1 LGGDETRAARPVA
14 VGVLWEADPVAD
26 DRLMLLDTP
35 TLYFRAYFGLPE
47 SITAPDGMP
56 INAVR
61 GTVDFVSALVTA
73 YRPDRLIACFDAD
86 WRPAFRVAA
95 IPSYK
100 AHRVLDAEAVAVA
113 GAEADTGAGAA
124 AGGQSQEGSV
134 AVSASVEVVPDTLG
148 PQVPVIEAVLDAF
161 GIARGW
167 AEEYE
172 ADDAIAAY
180 AAAHRG
186 PVDVVTG
193 DRDMYQLVDDA
204 RAVRVLNIARG
215 VSKLEIVDDSVLME
229 KYGIPG
235 RGYADFATL
244 RGDPSDGL
252 PGVAGIGEK
261 SAAALIAEFGSL
273 AGILAALDD
282 PKSGLK
288 PAVRRRLE
296 AAREYLAVAPDVVR
310 VHAEAPTVPVEA
322 RLPVEPADPAELDA
336 LAERFGLVSPVRRLR
351 STLTKAAAER

>member
-1 LGGDETRAARPVA
+1 MWQAGPVA
-14 VGVLWEADPVAD
+14 E
-26 DRLMLLDTP
+26 RLMILDTP
-35 TLYFRAYFGLPE
+35 TLYYRAYFGLPE

-56 INAVR
+56 VNAVR

-100 AHRVLDAEAVAVA
+100 AHRVLEVAADGGAGAGPSAA
-113 GAEADTGAGAA
+113 GAENSAAD
-124 AGGQSQEGSV
+124 
-134 AVSASVEVVPDTLG
+134 SATPDTEIVPDTLS
-148 PQVPVIEAVLDAF
+148 PQVPVLEAVLDAF

-180 AAAHRG
+180 AAVHDG

-215 VSKLEIVDDSVLME
+215 VSKLEVVDDGVLIA

-261 SAAALIAEFGSL
+261 SAATLVSEYGSL
-273 AGILAALDD
+273 SGILAALDD
-282 PKSGLK
+282 PASALK
-288 PAVRRRLE
+288 PAARRRLD

-310 VHAEAPTVPVEA
+310 VHDDAPTVPVDSK
-322 RLPVEPADPAELDA
+322 LPGTAADPKELDR
-336 LAERFGLVSPVRRLR
+336 LAERYGLVSPIRRLQR
-351 STLTKAAAER
+351 SLAAVATA

>member
-1 LGGDETRAARPVA
+1 M
-14 VGVLWEADPVAD
+14 WQADPVA

-35 TLYFRAYFGLPE
+35 TLYYRAYFGLPD

-56 INAVR
+56 VNAVR
-61 GTVDFVSALVTA
+61 GTVDFISALVTA

-100 AHRVLDAEAVAVA
+100 AHRVLEVVA
-113 GAEADTGAGAA
+113 DGAGGAA
-124 AGGQSQEGSV
+124 VEGAVVGGAAVDDAAVEGT
-134 AVSASVEVVPDTLG
+134 SVEIVPDTLG
-148 PQVPVIEAVLDAF
+148 PQVPVLEAVLDAF

-180 AAAHRG
+180 AAAHDG

-204 RAVRVLNIARG
+204 REVRVLNIARG
-215 VSKLEIVDDSVLME
+215 VSKLEVVDDSVLIA

-252 PGVAGIGEK
+252 PGVVGIGEK
-261 SAAALIAEFGSL
+261 SAATLVAEFGSL

-282 PKSGLK
+282 AGSALK
-288 PAVRRRLE
+288 PAARRRLD
-296 AAREYLAVAPDVVR
+296 AARDYLAVAPDVVR
-310 VHAEAPTVPVEA
+310 VHDDAPTVAVDS
-322 RLPVEPADPAELDA
+322 RLTATAADPKELDR
-336 LAERFGLVSPVRRLR
+336 LAEQFGLVSPVRRLQR
-351 STLTKAAAER
+351 SLAANAA

>member
-1 LGGDETRAARPVA
+1 
-14 VGVLWEADPVAD
+14 
-26 DRLMLLDTP
+26 MLLDTP

-61 GTVDFVSALVTA
+61 GTVDFISALVTA
-73 YRPDRLIACFDAD
+73 YRPDRRIACFDAD

-100 AHRVLDAEAVAVA
+100 AHRVLEVAAEAPPS
-113 GAEADTGAGAA
+113 AEAGPER
-124 AGGQSQEGSV
+124 S
-134 AVSASVEVVPDTLG
+134 VSASVEVVPDTLG
-148 PQVPVIEAVLDAF
+148 PQVPVLEAVLDAF

-167 AEEYE
+167 ADQFE

-180 AAAHRG
+180 AGAHDG

-193 DRDMYQLVDDA
+193 DRDMYQLVDDE
-204 RAVRVLNIARG
+204 RGVRVLNIARG
-215 VSKLEIVDDSVLME
+215 VSKLEVVDDNTLIA

-261 SAAALIAEFGSL
+261 SAASLIAEFGSL
-273 AGILAALDD
+273 EGILAALED
-282 PKSGLK
+282 PRSALK
-288 PAVRRRLE
+288 A
-296 AAREYLAVAPDVVR
+296 AARKRLDAARDYLAVAPQGVR
-310 VHAEAPTVPVEA
+310 VRADAPTVPVDS
-322 RLPVEPADPAELDA
+322 RLPTSPADPDGLDA
-336 LAERFGLVSPVRRLR
+336 LAERFGLGSPVRRLR
-351 STLTKAAAER
+351 KTLTGVP

>member
-1 LGGDETRAARPVA
+1 
-14 VGVLWEADPVAD
+14 
-26 DRLMLLDTP
+26 MLLDTP
-35 TLYFRAYFGLPE
+35 TLYFRAYFGVPE

-61 GTVDFVSALVTA
+61 GTLDFISTLVAA

-86 WRPAFRVAA
+86 WRPAFRVEA

-100 AHRVLDAEAVAVA
+100 AHRVLDADQAATEAADATVTVASADGLDVA
-113 GAEADTGAGAA
+113 
-124 AGGQSQEGSV
+124 SV
-134 AVSASVEVVPDTLG
+134 AERPVSASVEVVPDTLS
-148 PQVPVIEAVLDAF
+148 PQVPVLEAVLEAF

-167 AEEYE
+167 AEKFE

-180 AAAHRG
+180 ASVHDG

-193 DRDMYQLVDDA
+193 DRDMFQLVDDT
-204 RAVRVLNIARG
+204 RDVRVLNISRG
-215 VSKLEIVDDSVLME
+215 VSKLEVVDDSALIA

-261 SAAALIAEFGSL
+261 SAAALVAEFGSL
-273 AGILAALDD
+273 DGILAALDD
-282 PKSGLK
+282 PGSALK
-288 PAVRRRLE
+288 TAARRRLE
-296 AAREYLAVAPDVVR
+296 AARDYLAVAPLVVR
-310 VHAEAPTVPVEA
+310 VRDDAPTAPVDS
-322 RLPVEPADPAELDA
+322 RLPAAPADPDTLEA
-336 LAERFGLVSPVRRLR
+336 LAARFGLAGPIRRLER
-351 STLTKAAAER
+351 VLTTAA

>member
-1 LGGDETRAARPVA
+1 
-14 VGVLWEADPVAD
+14 
-26 DRLMLLDTP
+26 MLLDTP
-35 TLYFRAYFGLPE
+35 TLYFRAYFGIPE

-61 GTVDFVSALVTA
+61 GTMDFISTLVTG

-86 WRPAFRVAA
+86 WRPAFRVEA

-100 AHRVLDAEAVAVA
+100 AHRVLEV
-113 GAEADTGAGAA
+113 TPPAA
-124 AGGQSQEGSV
+124 SEPESATVG
-134 AVSASVEVVPDTLG
+134 SASIEVVPDTLS

-167 AEEYE
+167 AERFE

-180 AAAHRG
+180 AAAHDG

-193 DRDMYQLVDDA
+193 DRDMFQLVDDA
-204 RAVRVLNIARG
+204 REVRVLNIARG
-215 VSKLEIVDDSVLME
+215 VSKLEVLDDSALTE

-261 SAAALIAEFGSL
+261 SAAALVAEYGSL
-273 AGILAALDD
+273 DGILAALDD
-282 PKSGLK
+282 PTSSLK
-288 PAVRRRLE
+288 PAVRKKLD
-296 AAREYLAVAPDVVR
+296 AARDYLAVAPRVVR
-310 VHAEAPTVPVEA
+310 VRADAPVTPVDA
-322 RLPVEPADPAELDA
+322 ALPATPADREKLDE
-336 LAERFGLVSPVRRLR
+336 LAERYGVASPIQRLTRALATVR
-351 STLTKAAAER
+351 S

>member
-1 LGGDETRAARPVA
+1 
-14 VGVLWEADPVAD
+14 VGALWEADPVAE
-26 DRLMLLDTP
+26 RLMLLDTP
-35 TLYFRAYFGLPE
+35 TLYYRAYFGLPE

-56 INAVR
+56 VNAVR
-61 GTVDFVSALVTA
+61 GTVDFISALVTA

-86 WRPAFRVAA
+86 WRPAFRAAA

-100 AHRVLDAEAVAVA
+100 AHRVVEGAVV
-113 GAEADTGAGAA
+113 
-124 AGGQSQEGSV
+124 EG
-134 AVSASVEVVPDTLG
+134 ASVELVPDTLG
-148 PQVPVIEAVLDAF
+148 PQVPVLEAVLDAF

-204 RAVRVLNIARG
+204 REVRVLNIARG
-215 VSKLEIVDDSVLME
+215 VSKLEVVDDGALIA

-261 SAAALIAEFGSL
+261 SAATLVAEFGSL
-273 AGILAALDD
+273 GGILAALDD
-282 PKSGLK
+282 PGSKLK
-288 PAVRRRLE
+288 PAARRRLE
-296 AAREYLAVAPDVVR
+296 AAREYLAVAPEVVR
-310 VHAEAPTVPVEA
+310 VHDDAPTVPVDSQ
-322 RLPVEPADPAELDA
+322 LPAVPADPAQLDD
-336 LAERFGLVSPVRRLR
+336 LAERFGLTSPIRRLQR
-351 STLTKAAAER
+351 SLAAA